1 MPPEQDA
8 NEVLTSLRHERK
20 NGWMRRI
27 VLAAIAVLVVFG
39 LVRAYRRIDATAVWD
54 ALSRLPWW
62 TPLVLLVLLV
72 ARQVLNAAPLAIFL
86 PGVGLYRCTIN
97 DLSASTAAAF
107 APAPSD
113 MVLRVAM
120 FRSWNLS
127 TESALAA
134 TTMNAVTFFIA
145 RFSAPLLG
153 FALLPFLKVSPGL
166 RLFDLLSLAVAAA
179 LIVGV
184 LLVHRSQEW
193 AASLGRLFGKTV
205 RIIRRRTDPE
215 KWAETMR
222 GFQADMATDLSRRF
236 PRAVLVSYAV
246 VLIDLLMLVITLRAM
261 GVTPDQMPVV
271 ELSAAYLFAFP
282 LTMFPAQGLGIMD
295 SAMIASLAQTAGD
308 GILEPS
314 LAALLVWRTFTV
326 AGPFALGTI
335 ALALWKRTPPPA

>member
-205 RIIRRRTDPE
+205 RNHPPTDRSREVGRDHARIPGEHGHRSVATIPARCARQLRRRAHQP
-215 KWAETMR
+215 
-222 GFQADMATDLSRRF
+222 ADA
-236 PRAVLVSYAV
+236 
-246 VLIDLLMLVITLRAM
+246 
-261 GVTPDQMPVV
+261 GHH
-271 ELSAAYLFAFP
+271 AA
-282 LTMFPAQGLGIMD
+282 
-295 SAMIASLAQTAGD
+295 SD
-308 GILEPS
+308 GRHP
-314 LAALLVWRTFTV
+314 
-326 AGPFALGTI
+326 
-335 ALALWKRTPPPA
+335 